1 MNIVLAASEAYPFCK
16 TGGLADVVGAIT
28 QEFSRARGAKV
39 LLLLP
44 YYRQVQ
50 NTASLK
56 AVPGSFLVP
65 VGNHVEPAR
74 LYYLK
79 WGNALVFFIHSR
91 KYFDR
96 AGFYNEHN
104 QDYFDNDERFIFF
117 SRAVLEAC
125 KFIGFKPDIIHAHDW
140 QTGLIPAYL
149 ETVYKTDAYFARTRS
164 IFTIH
169 NIAYQGY
176 YPRTTFEKAGFYG
189 PDFTPDKFEYWGGIS
204 FLKTGIIFSTRVNTV
219 SPTYAKELLNARN
232 SFGLEGVLRAKGT
245 AFSGIL
251 NGLDTEVW
259 DPQNDSLIPMGYD
272 EESLRGKVFCKTAL
286 QKELGLEVNENIPL
300 CVMVSRL
307 TYQKGIDL
315 VTSVVPA
322 LSNKMQFVFLG
333 KGDKSVEYA
342 LKNLASTNPS
352 HIAFCDVVDE
362 NLAHKV
368 YAAGDFYLMP
378 SRFEPCG
385 LSQMIAMRY
394 GTLPIVTKT
403 GGLVDTVK
411 GFTGNDSLEEATGFF
426 TDNFD
431 ANSLIYTLNRALEV
445 YSYKKAMAKMRENA
459 MFTDFS
465 WDKSSEAYLKLYKEA
480 LNLGARW

>member
-39 LLLLP
+39 LLMLP
-44 YYRQVQ
+44 YYRKVQ

-65 VGNHVEPAR
+65 VGGHIEPAR

-91 KYFDR
+91 RYFDR
-96 AGFYNEHN
+96 PGFYNEHN
-104 QDYFDNDERFIFF
+104 QDYADNDERFIFF

-164 IFTIH
+164 VFTIH

-176 YPRTTFEKAGFYG
+176 FPKESFDKAGFFW

-204 FLKTGIIFSTRVNTV
+204 FLKAGIVFSTRVNTV
-219 SPTYAKELLNARN
+219 SPTYAKELLDGQN
-232 SFGLEGVLRAKGT
+232 SFGLEGVLRSKGA

-251 NGLDTEVW
+251 NGLDSEVW

-272 EESLRGKVFCKTAL
+272 EETPRGKTFCKTAL

-307 TYQKGIDL
+307 TYQKGVDL
-315 VTSVVPA
+315 ITSVVPV
-322 LSNKMQFVFLG
+322 LSGKVQFAFLG
-333 KGDKSVEYA
+333 KGDKGAEA
-342 LKNLASTNPS
+342 TLKNLAASNPQYV
-352 HIAFCDVVDE
+352 AFRDVVDE

-394 GTLPIVTKT
+394 GTLPLVTRT
-403 GGLVDTVK
+403 GGLADTII
-411 GFTGNDSLEEATGFF
+411 GFKNNESADEADGFF
-426 TDNFD
+426 IDNFD
-431 ANSLIYTLNRALEV
+431 PNALIYTINLALEV
-445 YSYKKAMAKMRENA
+445 YSNKRVLFKMRENA
-459 MFTDFS
+459 MLKDFS
-465 WDKSSEAYLKLYKEA
+465 WDKSSETYLQLYKES
-480 LNLGARW
+480 LDLGARW

>member
-1 MNIVLAASEAYPFCK
+1 MDTYPFCK

-44 YYRQVQ
+44 YYRKVQ

-96 AGFYNEHN
+96 AGFYNENN

-176 YPRTTFEKAGFYG
+176 YPKAAFEKAGFFG
-189 PDFTPDKFEYWGGIS
+189 PDFTPNIQIY
-204 FLKTGIIFSTRVNTV
+204 RV
-219 SPTYAKELLNARN
+219 
-232 SFGLEGVLRAKGT
+232 
-245 AFSGIL
+245 
-251 NGLDTEVW
+251 
-259 DPQNDSLIPMGYD
+259 
-272 EESLRGKVFCKTAL
+272 
-286 QKELGLEVNENIPL
+286 
-300 CVMVSRL
+300 
-307 TYQKGIDL
+307 
-315 VTSVVPA
+315 
-322 LSNKMQFVFLG
+322 
-333 KGDKSVEYA
+333 
-342 LKNLASTNPS
+342 
-352 HIAFCDVVDE
+352 
-362 NLAHKV
+362 
-368 YAAGDFYLMP
+368 
-378 SRFEPCG
+378 
-385 LSQMIAMRY
+385 
-394 GTLPIVTKT
+394 
-403 GGLVDTVK
+403 
-411 GFTGNDSLEEATGFF
+411 
-426 TDNFD
+426 
-431 ANSLIYTLNRALEV
+431 
-445 YSYKKAMAKMRENA
+445 
-459 MFTDFS
+459 
-465 WDKSSEAYLKLYKEA
+465 
-480 LNLGARW
+480 

>member
-44 YYRQVQ
+44 YYRKVQ

-65 VGNHVEPAR
+65 VGNHVEAAR

-79 WGNALVFFIHSR
+79 WGNALVFFVHSR

-96 AGFYNEHN
+96 AGFYNENN

-176 YPRTTFEKAGFYG
+176 YPKATFEKAGFYG

-204 FLKTGIIFSTRVNTV
+204 FLKAGIVFSTRVNTV

-232 SFGLEGVLRAKGT
+232 SFGLEGVLRSKGP

-333 KGDKSVEYA
+333 KGEKSVEYA

-352 HIAFCDVVDE
+352 HIAFCGVVDE

-403 GGLVDTVK
+403 GGLADTVK
-411 GFTGNDSLEEATGFF
+411 GFTSNESLEEATGFF

-459 MFTDFS
+459 MLTDFS
-465 WDKSSEAYLKLYKEA
+465 WDKSSEAYLSLYKEA
-480 LNLGARW
+480 VNLGARW